1 MSNFQLFWL
10 SLKPS
15 PKSFLLNYVVQK
27 SAHSPGKILTIV
39 HDGRRIAGFFSF
51 ILHHYIKMYLN
62 VMLFNLQLCH
72 LALLSCLSSK
82 YSPLLAFMT
91 LHPVTSICVSLSMTT
106 QFLIYTLPLLS
117 VYFLFLGSASAVS
130 LSLLLLAFH
139 SYIHILNYH
148 WYSYALWV
156 KFQPF
161 SRSAHPTRH
170 PVWMSQSLIHFSL
183 STSRWMVL
191 SVPKCQSLKFG
202 SPSLFK
208 VSLP

>member
-15 PKSFLLNYVVQK
+15 PKSFLLNYIVQK

-72 LALLSCLSSK
+72 LALLICVSSK

-91 LHPVTSICVSLSMTT
+91 LHPVTSICVSPSMTT
-106 QFLIYTLPLLS
+106 QFLNILFLFYLYTFFSWVLPLL
-117 VYFLFLGSASAVS
+117 LVS
-130 LSLLLLAFH
+130 L
-139 SYIHILNYH
+139 
-148 WYSYALWV
+148 YSCW
-156 KFQPF
+156 
-161 SRSAHPTRH
+161 
-170 PVWMSQSLIHFSL
+170 
-183 STSRWMVL
+183 
-191 SVPKCQSLKFG
+191 
-202 SPSLFK
+202 LFIATFI
-208 VSLP
+208 S